1 MDDTAAAKD
10 EIRTGQRHGRRASWR
25 RAPRWL
31 PLPLCLG
38 IGLVG
43 GLGYGLTAAP
53 QYAATSYVI
62 VVPQHG
68 DSATATGFAQAYGRV
83 VTGSAV
89 LAGAQAGTGLTVG
102 ELQGKVQ
109 AATSP
114 DAPMI
119 SITGTGPRGAV
130 AADIANAV
138 AKSLAA
144 SGNRNAASTGV
155 RLLLFSPASAPA
167 SPASPSATLSAAV
180 GASAGGLLGA
190 LFLLVRPRDRRE
202 TAPAASVPGPAHAHA
217 PVQAPAHASAQPV
230 ARETV

>member
-1 MDDTAAAKD
+1 MQDTAVQEKAAIRD
-10 EIRTGQRHGRRASWR
+10 EGRAPAGRQGRGRRASWR
-25 RAPRWL
+25 TPPRWL

-38 IGLVG
+38 IGLAG

-68 DSATATGFAQAYGRV
+68 DATTTTGFAQAYGRV

-89 LAGAQAGTGLTVG
+89 LAGAQAASGMAVDDLKGS
-102 ELQGKVQ
+102 VQ

-119 SITGTGPRGAV
+119 SITGTGRRGAT
-130 AADIANAV
+130 AAKVANAV
-138 AKSLAA
+138 ADSLAA
-144 SGNRNAASTGV
+144 TGNRNAASTGV
-155 RLLLFSPASAPA
+155 RLLVFSPATAPT
-167 SPASPSATLSAAV
+167 SPSSPSTALSAAV

-190 LFLLVRPRDRRE
+190 LFLLVRPRSRRE
-202 TAPAASVPGPAHAHA
+202 PAYGASLPAPTPGHA
-217 PVQAPAHASAQPV
+217 PTAMP
-230 ARETV
+230 RESV